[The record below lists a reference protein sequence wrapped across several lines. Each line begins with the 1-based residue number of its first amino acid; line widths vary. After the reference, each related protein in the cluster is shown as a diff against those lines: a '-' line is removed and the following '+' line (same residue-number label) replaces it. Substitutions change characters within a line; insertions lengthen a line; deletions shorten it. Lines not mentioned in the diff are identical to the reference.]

1 MFYRYLYY
9 MTQNKVPITRL
20 HKFFSE
26 EDFNLEM
33 DMGMEWQM
41 GDMNFTV
48 VLYRVDRQRT
58 NNDDVYGEALKD
70 SIQFLAPVELNGLVK
85 IEAPTNQ
92 DYGSSKLSQIE
103 PGNMTFSV
111 YQSHLDQL
119 AVEISLGDYL
129 AYYESEDKVRYYT
142 VVNDGRITSDLKHTY
157 GGYKKYY
164 RTIIA
169 AQATT
174 DEFNGL

>member
-1 MFYRYLYY
+1 MA
-9 MTQNKVPITRL
+9 QNRVPITRL
-20 HKFFSE
+20 NKFFSE

-33 DMGMEWQM
+33 EMGMEWQL

-48 VLYRVDRQRT
+48 VLYRVDRQKT
-58 NNDDVYGEALKD
+58 NNDDVYGEALSD
-70 SIQFLAPVELNGLVK
+70 GIQFLAPIEVKGLVK
-85 IEAPTNQ
+85 IDAPTNS
-92 DYGSSKLSQIE
+92 DLGATKLSQLE

-111 YQSHLDQL
+111 YQSQLDQL

-129 AYYESEDKVRYYT
+129 AYYETEDKVRYYS
-142 VVNDGRITSDLKHTY
+142 VVNDGRVNSDMKHTY

-169 AQATT
+169 APVTN
-174 DEFNGL
+174 DEFKGI

>member
-1 MFYRYLYY
+1 
-9 MTQNKVPITRL
+9 MTQKRVPITRL
-20 HKFFSE
+20 NKFFSE
-26 EDFNLEM
+26 EDFNLEIE
-33 DMGMEWQM
+33 MGMEWQM

-58 NNDDVYGEALKD
+58 NNDDVYGEALTEG
-70 SIQFLAPVELNGLVK
+70 IQFLAPVELKGLVK
-85 IEAPTNQ
+85 IEAPTNS
-92 DYGSSKLSQIE
+92 DYGTSKLSQIE

-129 AYYESEDKVRYYT
+129 GYYESEDKVRYYS

-169 AQATT
+169 APVTN
-174 DEFNGL
+174 DEFNGI

>member
-1 MFYRYLYY
+1 
-9 MTQNKVPITRL
+9 MTQNRVPITRL
-20 HKFFSE
+20 NKFFSE
-26 EDFNLEM
+26 EDFNLEIE
-33 DMGMEWQM
+33 MGMEWQM

-58 NNDDVYGEALKD
+58 NNDDVYGEALTEG
-70 SIQFLAPVELNGLVK
+70 IQFLAPVELKGLVK
-85 IEAPTNQ
+85 IEAPTNS
-92 DYGSSKLSQIE
+92 DYGTSKLSQIE

-129 AYYESEDKVRYYT
+129 GYYESEDKVRYYS

-169 AQATT
+169 APVTN
-174 DEFNGL
+174 DEFNGI

>member
-1 MFYRYLYY
+1 MA
-9 MTQNKVPITRL
+9 QNRVPITRL
-20 HKFFSE
+20 NKFFSE
-26 EDFNLEM
+26 EDFNL
-33 DMGMEWQM
+33 DINMGMEWQM

-58 NNDDVYGEALKD
+58 NNDDVYGEALSD
-70 SIQFLAPVELNGLVK
+70 GIQFLAPIEVKGLVK
-85 IEAPTNQ
+85 IDAPSNS
-92 DYGSSKLSQIE
+92 DLGASKLYQLE

-119 AVEISLGDYL
+119 AIEISLGDYL
-129 AYYESEDKVRYYT
+129 AYYETEDRVRYYN
-142 VVNDGRITSDLKHTY
+142 VVNDGRVTSDMKHTY

-169 AQATT
+169 TPVT
-174 DEFNGL
+174 NDEFNGI

>member
-1 MFYRYLYY
+1 MA
-9 MTQNKVPITRL
+9 QNRVPITRL
-20 HKFFSE
+20 NKFFSE

-33 DMGMEWQM
+33 EMGMEWQL

-58 NNDDVYGEALKD
+58 NNDDVYGEALSD
-70 SIQFLAPVELNGLVK
+70 GIQFLAPIEVKGLVK
-85 IEAPTNQ
+85 IDAPTNS
-92 DYGSSKLSQIE
+92 DLGATKLSQLE

-111 YQSHLDQL
+111 YQSQLAQL

-129 AYYESEDKVRYYT
+129 AYYETEDKVRYYS
-142 VVNDGRITSDLKHTY
+142 VVNDGRVNSDMKHTY

-169 AQATT
+169 SPVTN
-174 DEFNGL
+174 DEFKGI

>member
-1 MFYRYLYY
+1 MS
-9 MTQNKVPITRL
+9 QNKVPITRL
-20 HKFFSE
+20 NKFFSE
-26 EDFNLEM
+26 EDFNL
-33 DMGMEWQM
+33 DINMGMEWQM

-58 NNDDVYGEALKD
+58 NNDDVYGEAM
-70 SIQFLAPVELNGLVK
+70 SEGIQFLAPIEVKGLVK
-85 IEAPTNQ
+85 IDAPTNS
-92 DYGSSKLSQIE
+92 DYGSSKLSQLE

-119 AVEISLGDYL
+119 AIEISLGDYL
-129 AYYESEDKVRYYT
+129 AYYETEDRVRYYS
-142 VVNDGRITSDLKHTY
+142 VVNDGRVTSDMKHTY

-169 AQATT
+169 VPVTN
-174 DEFNGL
+174 DEFNGI

>member
-1 MFYRYLYY
+1 
-9 MTQNKVPITRL
+9 MTQNRVPITRL
-20 HKFFSE
+20 NKFFSE

-33 DMGMEWQM
+33 DMGMEWQL

-48 VLYRVDRQRT
+48 VLYRVDKQRT
-58 NNDDVYGEALKD
+58 NNDDVYGEAISD
-70 SIQFLAPVELNGLVK
+70 GIQFLAPVEVRGLVK
-85 IEAPTNQ
+85 IDAPSNS
-92 DYGSSKLSQIE
+92 DMGASKIYQLE

-111 YQSHLDQL
+111 YQSHLNQL

-129 AYYESEDKVRYYT
+129 AYYETEDRVRYYS
-142 VVNDGRITSDLKHTY
+142 VVNDGRVTSDMKHTY

-169 AQATT
+169 TPVT
-174 DEFNGL
+174 NDEFNGI

>member
-1 MFYRYLYY
+1 
-9 MTQNKVPITRL
+9 MTQNRVPITRL
-20 HKFFSE
+20 NKFFSE
-26 EDFNLEM
+26 EDFNLEIE
-33 DMGMEWQM
+33 MGMEWQM

-58 NNDDVYGEALKD
+58 NNDDVYGEALTEG
-70 SIQFLAPVELNGLVK
+70 IQFLAPVELKGLVK
-85 IEAPTNQ
+85 IEAPTNS
-92 DYGSSKLSQIE
+92 DYGTSKLSHID

-129 AYYESEDKVRYYT
+129 GYYESEDKVRYYS

-169 AQATT
+169 APVTN
-174 DEFNGL
+174 DEFNGI

>member
-1 MFYRYLYY
+1 
-9 MTQNKVPITRL
+9 MTQKRVPITRL
-20 HKFFSE
+20 NKFFSE
-26 EDFNLEM
+26 EDFNLEIE
-33 DMGMEWQM
+33 MGMEWQM
-41 GDMNFTV
+41 GDMNFSV

-58 NNDDVYGEALKD
+58 NNDDVYGEALTEG
-70 SIQFLAPVELNGLVK
+70 IQFLAPVELKGLVK
-85 IEAPTNQ
+85 IDTPTNS
-92 DYGSSKLSQIE
+92 DYGTSKLSQIE

-129 AYYESEDKVRYYT
+129 GYYETEDKVRYYS

-157 GGYKKYY
+157 GVYKKYY

-169 AQATT
+169 APITN
-174 DEFNGL
+174 DEFNGI

>member
-1 MFYRYLYY
+1 MS
-9 MTQNKVPITRL
+9 QNKVPITRL
-20 HKFFSE
+20 NKFFSE
-26 EDFNLEM
+26 QDFNLEIE
-33 DMGMEWQM
+33 MGMEWQM

-48 VLYRVDRQRT
+48 VLYRVDRERT
-58 NNDDVYGEALKD
+58 NNDDVYGEAM
-70 SIQFLAPVELNGLVK
+70 SEGIQFLAPIEVKGLVK
-85 IEAPTNQ
+85 IEAPSNS
-92 DYGSSKLSQIE
+92 DYGSSKLSQLE

-119 AVEISLGDYL
+119 AIEISLGDYL
-129 AYYESEDKVRYYT
+129 AYYETEDRVRYYS
-142 VVNDGRITSDLKHTY
+142 VVNDGRVTSDMKHTY

-169 AQATT
+169 APVTN

>member
-1 MFYRYLYY
+1 
-9 MTQNKVPITRL
+9 MTQKRVPITRL
-20 HKFFSE
+20 NKFFSE
-26 EDFNLEM
+26 EDYNLEIE
-33 DMGMEWQM
+33 MGMEWQM
-41 GDMNFTV
+41 GDMNFSV

-58 NNDDVYGEALKD
+58 NNDDVYGEALTEG
-70 SIQFLAPVELNGLVK
+70 IQFLAPVELKGLVK
-85 IEAPTNQ
+85 IDAPTNS
-92 DYGSSKLSQIE
+92 DYGTSKLSQIE

-129 AYYESEDKVRYYT
+129 GYYETEDKVRYYS

-169 AQATT
+169 APITN
-174 DEFNGL
+174 DEFNGI